1 MSNSDLYNEIKN
13 SLDIVDIIGEK
24 VNLRRTG
31 QGFTGLC
38 PFHSEKTPS
47 FHVWPETQSYYC
59 FGCHEGGNIFTFIM
73 KTEGLNYHEALEF
86 LASRAGIK
94 IDSRK
99 ITKSRDLYDIMNL
112 TAKFYANNLV
122 SNQGI
127 TARAYM
133 KRRNLSENDINN
145 FSLGY
150 SLNSWDSLVNYL
162 RNNNIPDKIIVDS
175 GLALNGRT
183 GIYDRFRGRLIFPVK
198 DISGRIIAFGGRIVD
213 GEGVKY
219 INSPESEIYS
229 KRKNLYL
236 LDIARKSIREKG
248 RAILVEGYMDALR
261 LHKCGF
267 NESVA
272 SLGTSLTSEQA
283 ELLKRFADRCYIC
296 YDNDPAGINATI
308 RGMYILQENGLDVR
322 VINLEG
328 DSKDPDEFLSR
339 NSPEN
344 FEQAVKNA
352 KPLIIYHVDSL
363 RNALND
369 PATRKSALKELFDG
383 LARLELDDILQYRG
397 TISEITFI
405 PPRELEQKLISL
417 RNQGNQESSK
427 QKFSQITRKIT
438 PQIIRDSNNNILEAG
453 LCWLLMH
460 DMECRLNIN
469 PEEIFKIFSDETA
482 QEIALAVLTSNPDE
496 LESLWLSLGDFE
508 KTNFLSR
515 GEEFCRQIDG
525 EISEKWN
532 KIYNNINRKL
542 TVHRLNE
549 IKAKLR
555 QGQATNGE
563 LQELSELQKMRDQYI
578 I

>member
-94 IDSRK
+94 IDSHK
-99 ITKSRDLYDIMNL
+99 INKSRDLYDIMNL
-112 TAKFYANNLV
+112 TANFYANNLV
-122 SNQGI
+122 SSQGV

-133 KRRNLSENDINN
+133 KRRNLTENDINN

-150 SLNSWDSLVNYL
+150 SLNSWDSLVNFL
-162 RNNNIPDKIIVDS
+162 RKNNIPDKIIVDS
-175 GLALNGRT
+175 GLALNGKT

-198 DISGRIIAFGGRIVD
+198 DISGRIIAFGGRLVD

-296 YDNDPAGINATI
+296 YDNDPAGISATI

-328 DSKDPDEFLSR
+328 DSKDPDEFLSA
-339 NSPEN
+339 NPIIE
-344 FEQAVKNA
+344 FEQAIKNA

-369 PATRKSALKELFDG
+369 SATRKSALKELFDG
-383 LARLELDDILQYRG
+383 LARLELDEILQYRG

-417 RNQGNQESSK
+417 RNQDSNK
-427 QKFSQITRKIT
+427 KFSQITQKIN
-438 PQIIRDSNNNILEAG
+438 PQIIKDSNNNILEAG

-460 DMECRLNIN
+460 DTECRLNIN
-469 PEEIFKIFSDETA
+469 PEEVFKIFHDETA
-482 QEIALAVLTSNPDE
+482 QEIALSILTSNPDE
-496 LESLWLSLGDFE
+496 LESLWLSLGDFD

-542 TVHRLNE
+542 TAERINE

-555 QGQATNGE
+555 RGQAESSE
-563 LQELSELQKMRDQYI
+563 LQELSELQRMRDNYI
-578 I
+578 L

>member
-94 IDSRK
+94 IDSHK
-99 ITKSRDLYDIMNL
+99 INKSRDLYEIMNL
-112 TAKFYANNLV
+112 TANFYANNLV
-122 SNQGI
+122 SSQGV

-133 KRRNLSENDINN
+133 KRRNLTENDINN

-162 RNNNIPDKIIVDS
+162 RKNNIPDKIIVDS
-175 GLALNGRT
+175 GLALNGKT

-198 DISGRIIAFGGRIVD
+198 DISGRIIAFGGRLVD

-272 SLGTSLTSEQA
+272 SLGTALTSEQA

-296 YDNDPAGINATI
+296 YDNDPAGISATI

-328 DSKDPDEFLSR
+328 GSKDPDEFLSA
-339 NSPEN
+339 NPIIE
-344 FEQAVKNA
+344 FEQAIKNA
-352 KPLIIYHVDSL
+352 KPNLRSKNYLTDSQ
-363 RNALND
+363 D
-369 PATRKSALKELFDG
+369 
-383 LARLELDDILQYRG
+383 
-397 TISEITFI
+397 
-405 PPRELEQKLISL
+405 
-417 RNQGNQESSK
+417 
-427 QKFSQITRKIT
+427 
-438 PQIIRDSNNNILEAG
+438 
-453 LCWLLMH
+453 
-460 DMECRLNIN
+460 
-469 PEEIFKIFSDETA
+469 
-482 QEIALAVLTSNPDE
+482 
-496 LESLWLSLGDFE
+496 
-508 KTNFLSR
+508 
-515 GEEFCRQIDG
+515 
-525 EISEKWN
+525 
-532 KIYNNINRKL
+532 
-542 TVHRLNE
+542 
-549 IKAKLR
+549 
-555 QGQATNGE
+555 
-563 LQELSELQKMRDQYI
+563 
-578 I
+578 

>member
-94 IDSRK
+94 IDSHK
-99 ITKSRDLYDIMNL
+99 ITKPRDLYDIMNL
-112 TAKFYANNLV
+112 TANFYANNLV
-122 SNQGI
+122 SSQGV

-133 KRRNLSENDINN
+133 KRRNLTENDINN

-150 SLNSWDSLVNYL
+150 SLNSWDSLVNFL
-162 RNNNIPDKIIVDS
+162 RKNNIPDKIIVDS
-175 GLALNGRT
+175 GLALNGKT

-198 DISGRIIAFGGRIVD
+198 DISGRIIAFGGRLVD

-296 YDNDPAGINATI
+296 YDNDPAGISATI

-328 DSKDPDEFLSR
+328 GSKDPDEFLSA
-339 NSPEN
+339 NPIIK
-344 FEQAVKNA
+344 FEQAIKNA

-369 PATRKSALKELFDG
+369 SATRKSALKELFDG
-383 LARLELDDILQYRG
+383 LARLELDEILQYRG

-417 RNQGNQESSK
+417 RNQDSNK
-427 QKFSQITRKIT
+427 KFSQITQKIN
-438 PQIIRDSNNNILEAG
+438 PQIIKDSNNNILEAG

-460 DMECRLNIN
+460 DTECRLNIN
-469 PEEIFKIFSDETA
+469 PEEVFKIFHDETA
-482 QEIALAVLTSNPDE
+482 QEIALAILTSNPDE
-496 LESLWLSLGDFE
+496 LESLWLSLGDFD

-542 TVHRLNE
+542 TAERINE

-555 QGQATNGE
+555 RGQAESSE
-563 LQELSELQKMRDQYI
+563 LQELSELQRMRDNYI
-578 I
+578 L